1 MKLASYLKYAPSG
14 VEWLGDVPAHWEVRR
29 LRHTVNMRVSNVDKH
44 IKDGELPVRLCNYV
58 DVYKNDRIT
67 ESVPFM
73 KATANADEIDRFRLE
88 PEDILITKDSEVWN
102 DIGVPTLVEYSA
114 KDLVCGYH
122 LALLRS
128 RKAVLNGAYLFRA
141 LQSPALAYQFHIAAN
156 GVTRYGLSHHA
167 IKSALLPIPPL
178 PEQAAIVRYLDHADG
193 RIRRSISAKE
203 RLIELLEEQRQAVI
217 HRAVTRGLDPDVR
230 LKPSGVE
237 WLGDVP
243 AHWDVRRLKDWVG
256 INKAVLPETTHP
268 SFEFRYLEIG
278 AVGTGVLIDEPSTI
292 RFSDAP
298 SRARR
303 IVRSGDTIVSTVR
316 TYLKAVWFAEDV
328 HDDLI
333 CSTGFAVLTP
343 RQETAPKFVSYLA
356 QSNAFT
362 DRVTAESVGIAY
374 PAIAESRLSSFHVSL
389 PPLAEQAAIVEYL
402 DKATA
407 DIDAAIARARRH
419 VELLHEYRTH
429 LIADVVTGKL
439 DVREAVA
446 TLSENTD
453 ESNRLGETDE
463 CSELERAHDHAD

>member
-1 MKLASYLKYAPSG
+1 M
-14 VEWLGDVPAHWEVRR
+14 EWLADVPTHWEVRR
-29 LRHTVNMRVSNVDKH
+29 LRAVARIVNGATPSTNMSAYW
-44 IKDGELPVRLCNYV
+44 DG
-58 DVYKNDRIT
+58 DVIWLT
-67 ESVPFM
+67 
-73 KATANADEIDRFRLE
+73 
-88 PEDILITKDSEVWN
+88 PEDLGRLSTRYVERGARQITLKGYDSCGTN
-102 DIGVPTLVEYSA
+102 LAPAGSLAISTRAPIG
-114 KDLVCGYH
+114 H
-122 LALLRS
+122 LG
-128 RKAVLNGAYLFRA
+128 V
-141 LQSPALAYQFHIAAN
+141 LQSAACVNQGCRLLVPNEAIQSDYLYYALKTSREDLEALGQGSTFME
-156 GVTRYGLSHHA
+156 LSQGKLGGFA
-167 IKSALLPIPPL
+167 IPL
-178 PEQAAIVRYLDHADG
+178 PPFAEQAAIVRYLDHADG

-203 RLIELLEEQRQAVI
+203 RLIGSLEEQRQAVI

-243 AHWDVRRLKDWVG
+243 AHWEVRRLKDWVG

-292 RFSDAP
+292 RFADAP

-303 IVRSGDTIVSTVR
+303 IVRNGDTIVSTVR

-328 HDDLI
+328 NGDLI

-374 PAIAESRLSSFHVSL
+374 PAIAESRLSSFHVSV
-389 PPLAEQAAIVEYL
+389 PPLAEQTAIVEYL

-419 VELLHEYRTH
+419 VELLCEYRTR

-439 DVREAVA
+439 DVREAAA

-463 CSELERAHDHAD
+463 CPELERAHDHAD